1 MGNNKSAEYYKGLGF
16 GELESKAMSGDKK
29 AIAKMKKQKN
39 MVKRRSKFDNTI
51 RARENLTDDQKMKI
65 MDYVGENIFTE
76 KEVKLNKGGSVK
88 RMNNGGAVMPGRGG
102 KFKGIS

>member
-1 MGNNKSAEYYKGLGF
+1 MGENKSDKYLGS
-16 GELESKAMSGDKK
+16 GELETKARRGDKK
-29 AIAKMKKQKN
+29 AIAKLKKPRDKLE
-39 MVKRRSKFDNTI
+39 RSSKFDNII
-51 RARENLTDDQKMKI
+51 RAREDLTDDQKMKI

-102 KFKGIS
+102 KFKGVR

>member
-16 GELESKAMSGDKK
+16 GALESKDMSGDKK

-88 RMNNGGAVMPGRGG
+88 KMNNGGAVMPGRGG